1 MSERTFYWQSR
12 MEAERIQ
19 TKAASIRQSSAPKPA
34 LVVARALKRRATKQ
48 EARVS
53 RTTHTTTRAVELEE
67 YIVRFSMMLGRS
79 KFLRGGCNERLKQRM
94 FRVGTV
100 RLMA

>member
-1 MSERTFYWQSR
+1 MSERKFYCQSR
-12 MEAERIQ
+12 IEAERIQ

-48 EARVS
+48 DARVR

-67 YIVRFSMMLGRS
+67 YIVHFSMMLARS
-79 KFLRGGCNERLKQRM
+79 KLFRCGCDERLKEHIIH
-94 FRVGTV
+94 VWTLG
-100 RLMA
+100 